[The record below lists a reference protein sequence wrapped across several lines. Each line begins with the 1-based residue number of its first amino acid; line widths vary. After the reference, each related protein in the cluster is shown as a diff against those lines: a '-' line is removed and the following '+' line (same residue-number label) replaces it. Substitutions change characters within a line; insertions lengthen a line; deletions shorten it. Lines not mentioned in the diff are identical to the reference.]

1 MQIIKSKLNDLF
13 GNLEIYKELKDL
25 ITPSLKINIEDFEGC
40 GLEVGGP
47 SKIFRKAIP
56 IYPKAK
62 KIDFANFSNSTM
74 WEGEIENLEP
84 VSYYKNKIGKRLIS
98 EASELDFP
106 VKKTY
111 DFIISSNCLEHVANP
126 IKALKRWKEVLKKDR
141 KLLLILPNKDSS
153 FDHLR
158 PCTTIEHLIEDFTKN
173 IGEDDLTHLEE
184 ILKLHDLKR
193 DKPAGTFEEFRK
205 RSLMNQVNRGLHHH
219 VFNLKNINE
228 MLEYSEFKVIE
239 NLSTKIDHIFVVS
252 NY

>member
-1 MQIIKSKLNDLF
+1 
-13 GNLEIYKELKDL
+13 
-25 ITPSLKINIEDFEGC
+25 
-40 GLEVGGP
+40 
-47 SKIFRKAIP
+47 
-56 IYPKAK
+56 
-62 KIDFANFSNSTM
+62 M

-126 IKALKRWKEVLKKDR
+126 IKALKRWKEVLKKDG